1 MKKFLAVKR
10 TYVLLNVFW
19 LACFAALPAAGAS
32 YQPSVP
38 GVKNTDRARAVL
50 PDKNAQQGF
59 SYRFQ
64 EKIEYTDQFN
74 VYIVGQHCY
83 RGGPVRFSV
92 PEEHFVISIGDQEY
106 EVFGRS
112 VWDRFYTDSRWNFI
126 LSKLQLGYWVVELQG
141 DACADVVLDTR
152 YKTAELLKQARGS
165 DVAVKVLNKADDMI
179 GAFVLQIR

>member
-10 TYVLLNVFW
+10 KYVLLSVFW
-19 LACFAALPAAGAS
+19 LACLAALPAGAGS

-38 GVKNTDRARAVL
+38 GIKNTDRARAVP
-50 PDKNAQQGF
+50 PDQTAQQGF

-64 EKIEYTDQFN
+64 EKVAYTDQFN
-74 VYIVGQHCY
+74 AYVVGQHCY
-83 RGGPVRFSV
+83 RGGPVRFYV
-92 PEEHFVISIGDQEY
+92 PEEHFVIRIGDQEY
-106 EVFGRS
+106 EVSGRS

-126 LSKLQLGYWVVELQG
+126 LSKLQLGFCVVELQG
-141 DACADVVLDTR
+141 DTCADVVLDTR

-165 DVAVKVLNKADDMI
+165 DVTVKVINKADDMI